1 MSTYSS
7 GDDTSHESDDES
19 LDSSHDS
26 YVEPVI
32 TKAMDSDRRIE
43 NDPSAEE
50 NPWGSGFN
58 FHKSRSRSQKLDDC
72 HNVIWNPMRQ
82 AGLLK

>member
-7 GDDTSHESDDES
+7 DDDTSHESDDES

-50 NPWGSGFN
+50 KNCP
-58 FHKSRSRSQKLDDC
+58 
-72 HNVIWNPMRQ
+72 
-82 AGLLK
+82 